1 MPLSY
6 DMAKAEAH
14 RALSDRFGPEKASEI
29 LEVLCGGLR
38 DQFALSAIAG
48 MVVTSSPVVVSI
60 KAYEVADQML
70 ARRKI
75 SARTQN
81 QD

>member
-1 MPLSY
+1 MLSY
-6 DMAKAEAH
+6 DTAKAEAH

-29 LEVLCGGLR
+29 
-38 DQFALSAIAG
+38 QFAMAAIAG
-48 MVVTSSPVVVSI
+48 LAVTSSPVGVSI
-60 KAYEVADQML
+60 KAYEIADQML